1 MKSKIVKSRFFS
13 LGILGLGMWMVY
25 QGYQNGEA
33 QVVLDKAVRICMEC
47 IGIG

>member
-1 MKSKIVKSRFFS
+1 MKTRGLRLFQAALLF
-13 LGILGLGMWMVY
+13 LGLLFIAFGIY
-25 QGYQNGEA
+25 RGEA